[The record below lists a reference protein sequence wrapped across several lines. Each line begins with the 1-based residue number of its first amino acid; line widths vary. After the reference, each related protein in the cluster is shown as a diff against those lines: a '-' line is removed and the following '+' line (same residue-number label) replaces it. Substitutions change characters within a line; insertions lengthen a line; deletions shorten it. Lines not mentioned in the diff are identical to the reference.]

1 MGKIKDP
8 STFASQ
14 YDVDPSEMTKLG
26 VLNPT
31 LGVDTNLFIDPL
43 LLAKSHHEE
52 ISVQGVA
59 EYVAHFE
66 MIVKLLAASSQDNDV
81 AWRAA
86 RRFFQ
91 FHEIPATCLGYGA
104 SSTKGSAFG
113 KKLIENVMHT
123 GKEIVDL
130 GITDPDLF
138 VALAIFEEGIGPDR
152 ISDMATNVILDALV
166 SFNERILD
174 TLNVPAEPFEVAGKQ
189 VELAR
194 NPVSG
199 PTEPVLLVP
208 TDVLKRL
215 PIATDWDGVESAA
228 AHNSSMR
235 LRVNQ
240 HIGHLWSAKTKRDK
254 RTLRDEALASAE
266 AFKTLLDLLHEAKNT
281 PYDAEADPLGLRRWA
296 ETAQEVTKAHPLN
309 LVVPEDLDLD
319 GVHKVVL
326 QIVEQFKQLVEHN
339 GLAKS
344 LWNGDKHLPESYA
357 QRLFFAVAY
366 SYCRANDL
374 DISPEADSGRGPVDF
389 KVSIGFNRRVLV
401 EIKLSSN
408 PKVVAGYTKQLE
420 AYKAAE
426 ESIRA
431 IFLVLD
437 VGKMGRKDQ
446 ALYQA
451 RNDASGAG
459 NPVSD
464 IEIVDAIPKP
474 SASKL

>member
-1 MGKIKDP
+1 MGKIKNP

-14 YDVDPSEMTKLG
+14 YGVDPADMDKLG

-43 LLAKSHHEE
+43 LLTKSQHKE
-52 ISVQGVA
+52 ISGQGA
-59 EYVAHFE
+59 TDYVKHFE
-66 MIVKLLAASSQDNDV
+66 TVIKLLAASKQHNDV
-81 AWRAA
+81 AWRGA

-113 KKLIENVMHT
+113 RKLIEHVMAT

-130 GITDPDLF
+130 GIKDPDLF

-152 ISDMATNVILDALV
+152 ISDMTTNVILDALV
-166 SFNERILD
+166 AFNHRILD
-174 TLNVPAEPFEVAGKQ
+174 TLGVSKGSLQIAGRKL
-189 VELAR
+189 ELAR

-199 PTEPVLLVP
+199 PDDAVLLVP
-208 TDVLKRL
+208 TDILKRL
-215 PIATDWDGVESAA
+215 PLATDWDGVESAA
-228 AHNSSMR
+228 AHNSAMR
-235 LRVNQ
+235 NRVNQ
-240 HIGHLWSAKTKRDK
+240 HIGHLWAATTKRDK
-254 RTLRDEALASAE
+254 QTLREEALSSTE

-281 PYDAEADPLGLRRWA
+281 PYDATADPLGLRRWA
-296 ETAQEVTKAHPLN
+296 ETAQAVTQAHPLN
-309 LVVPEDLDLD
+309 LVIPEDLDLV

-326 QIVEQFKQLVEHN
+326 QIVAQFKQLVEHN

-344 LWNGDKHLPESYA
+344 LWNGKKHLPESYA

-374 DISPEADSGRGPVDF
+374 DLSPEADSGRGPVDF
-389 KVSIGFNRRVLV
+389 KVSKGFNRRVLV

-437 VGKMGRKDQ
+437 VGKMGKKDQ
-446 ALYQA
+446 ALYKA
-451 RNDASGAG
+451 RNDATGAG
-459 NPVSD
+459 DPVSD